1 MEEIKNIFLSLIENN
16 ENEYVEYKEAKNNF
30 DFNELG
36 KYFSAL
42 SNGANLVNK
51 QYAWLVFG
59 VEDKTHKLVDT
70 NYRRNGNLNGL
81 KKDITQST
89 NDNMT
94 FLDIYDFEIN
104 GKRVVMFKI
113 PAAIG
118 IPTTW
123 KGIAYD
129 RNDESLVP
137 LNETK
142 RNIILSTVNIDWT
155 RQIVEGLTVS
165 DLDKD
170 AILKAREQFK
180 KKNENKSIAD
190 EIDKMDD
197 ISFLNKAKVLLNGK
211 VTRAAWLLLGKED
224 TNTYVENYIPTIT
237 WKLQEGTNIIDY
249 EHFTIPFIITME
261 KASEKIRNLRYR
273 YMPSQTTLFPNE
285 VDKYDINILRELLN
299 NAIAHQDYRKG
310 GRVNILEFKDK
321 VMIINE
327 GSFIPKTVD
336 TLIINEGYVPPY
348 YRNPFLAQAMVN
360 LNMIDTAGMGIRRS
374 FEKLRERF
382 FPMPDYDLSEEN
394 RVKVTIYGKI
404 LDEQYSKLLLENT
417 DLTLTEVMLLDRV
430 QKNIVITKEQSDLL
444 RKNKLTEGRYPN
456 IYVSKSISEIVD
468 DKISYINNSGFD
480 DKYYKDLVLKY
491 IDDFG
496 SITKADLDK
505 LLMSKLPNSLDDVQK
520 KRKIKYLVNEHL
532 QKKENIIKNIGTTRY
547 PIWTRK

>member
-129 RNDESLVP
+129 RNNESLVP

-211 VTRAAWLLLGKED
+211 ITRAAWLLLGKED

-430 QKNIVITKEQSDLL
+430 QKNITITKEQSDLL
-444 RKNKLTEGRYPN
+444 RKNKLIEGRYPN

>member
-299 NAIAHQDYRKG
+299 NAIAHQDYRKS

-327 GSFIPKTVD
+327 GSFIPKNVD

-430 QKNIVITKEQSDLL
+430 QKNIIITKEQSDLL
-444 RKNKLTEGRYPN
+444 RKNKLIEGRYPN

-505 LLMSKLPNSLDDVQK
+505 LLMSKLPNSLDAVQK

>member
-327 GSFIPKTVD
+327 GSFIPKNVD

-430 QKNIVITKEQSDLL
+430 QKNIIITKEQSDLL
-444 RKNKLTEGRYPN
+444 RKNKLIEGRYPN

>member
-129 RNDESLVP
+129 RNNESLVP

-190 EIDKMDD
+190 
-197 ISFLNKAKVLLNGK
+197 
-211 VTRAAWLLLGKED
+211 
-224 TNTYVENYIPTIT
+224 
-237 WKLQEGTNIIDY
+237 
-249 EHFTIPFIITME
+249 
-261 KASEKIRNLRYR
+261 
-273 YMPSQTTLFPNE
+273 
-285 VDKYDINILRELLN
+285 
-299 NAIAHQDYRKG
+299 
-310 GRVNILEFKDK
+310 
-321 VMIINE
+321 
-327 GSFIPKTVD
+327 
-336 TLIINEGYVPPY
+336 
-348 YRNPFLAQAMVN
+348 
-360 LNMIDTAGMGIRRS
+360 
-374 FEKLRERF
+374 
-382 FPMPDYDLSEEN
+382 
-394 RVKVTIYGKI
+394 
-404 LDEQYSKLLLENT
+404 
-417 DLTLTEVMLLDRV
+417 
-430 QKNIVITKEQSDLL
+430 
-444 RKNKLTEGRYPN
+444 
-456 IYVSKSISEIVD
+456 
-468 DKISYINNSGFD
+468 
-480 DKYYKDLVLKY
+480 
-491 IDDFG
+491 
-496 SITKADLDK
+496 
-505 LLMSKLPNSLDDVQK
+505 
-520 KRKIKYLVNEHL
+520 
-532 QKKENIIKNIGTTRY
+532 
-547 PIWTRK
+547 

>member
-129 RNDESLVP
+129 RNNESLVP

-273 YMPSQTTLFPNE
+273 YMPSQTTLFPKE

-299 NAIAHQDYRKG
+299 NAIAHQDYRKS

-430 QKNIVITKEQSDLL
+430 QKNITITKEQSDLL
-444 RKNKLTEGRYPN
+444 RKNKLIEGRYPN

>member
-1 MEEIKNIFLSLIENN
+1 MEEIKSILLSLLKNN
-16 ENEYVEYKEAKNNF
+16 ESENVEYKEAKNNF

-36 KYFSAL
+36 RYFSAL
-42 SNGANLVNK
+42 SNGANLIGK
-51 QYAWLVFG
+51 QYAWLIFG
-59 VEDKTHKLVDT
+59 VSDKSHDFVNT
-70 NYRRNGNLNGL
+70 NYRRNSNLNGL
-81 KKDITQST
+81 KKELTQST
-89 NDNMT
+89 NDNLT
-94 FLDIYDFEIN
+94 FLDIYELEIDGN
-104 GKRVVMFKI
+104 RVIMFKI

-118 IPTTW
+118 VPTTW

-129 RNDESLVP
+129 RNDDALIP
-137 LNETK
+137 LNDTK
-142 RNIILSTVNIDWT
+142 RNTILSTVNIDWS
-155 RQIVEGLTVS
+155 RQIVEGLTVD

-180 KKNENKSIAD
+180 KKNENKAIAE
-190 EIDKMDD
+190 EIDNMDD
-197 ISFLNKAKVLLNGK
+197 LTFLNKAKVLLNGK
-211 VTRAAWLLLGKED
+211 VTRAAWLLLGNED
-224 TNTYVENYIPTIT
+224 TNTYVDSNIPTIT

-299 NAIAHQDYRKG
+299 NSIAHQDYRRG
-310 GRVNILEFKDK
+310 GRVNILEMKDK

-327 GSFIPKTVD
+327 GDFIPKTVD

-360 LNMIDTAGMGIRRS
+360 LNMIDTAGMRIRRS

-417 DLTLTEVMLLDRV
+417 ELSLVEVMLLDRV
-430 QKNIVITKEQSDLL
+430 QKNIVISKEQSDYL
-444 RKNKLTEGRYPN
+444 RKNKLVEGRYPN
-456 IYVSKSISEIVD
+456 IYVSKSISEIVNE
-468 DKISYINNSGFD
+468 KSTYIKNSGFD
-480 DKYYKDLVLKY
+480 DQYYKDLVLQYLDK
-491 IDDFG
+491 FK
-496 SITKADLDK
+496 SITKEDLDN
-505 LLMSKLPNSLDDVQK
+505 LLLNKLPDSLNEEQK
-520 KRKIKYLVNEHL
+520 KRKIKYLVNECL
-532 QKKENIIKNIGTTRY
+532 QNKEDIIQNIGTSRY
-547 PIWTRK
+547 PVWTKK

>member
-129 RNDESLVP
+129 RNNESLVP

-180 KKNENKSIAD
+180 KKNENKSIAG

-211 VTRAAWLLLGKED
+211 VTRAAWLLLGNED

-430 QKNIVITKEQSDLL
+430 QKNITITKEQSDLL
-444 RKNKLTEGRYPN
+444 RKNKLIEGRYPN

>member
-1 MEEIKNIFLSLIENN
+1 MEEIKSILLSLLKNN
-16 ENEYVEYKEAKNNF
+16 ESENVEYKEAKNNF

-36 KYFSAL
+36 RYFSAL
-42 SNGANLVNK
+42 SNGANLIGK
-51 QYAWLVFG
+51 QYAWLIFG
-59 VEDKTHKLVDT
+59 VSDKSHDFVNT
-70 NYRRNGNLNGL
+70 NYRRNSNLNGL
-81 KKDITQST
+81 KKELTQST
-89 NDNMT
+89 NDNLT
-94 FLDIYDFEIN
+94 FLDIYELEIDGN
-104 GKRVVMFKI
+104 RVIMFKI

-118 IPTTW
+118 VPTTW

-129 RNDESLVP
+129 RNDDALIP
-137 LNETK
+137 LNDTK
-142 RNIILSTVNIDWT
+142 RNTILSTVNIDWS
-155 RQIVEGLTVS
+155 RQIVEGLTVD

-180 KKNENKSIAD
+180 KKNENKAIAE
-190 EIDKMDD
+190 EIDNMDD
-197 ISFLNKAKVLLNGK
+197 LTFLNKAKVLLNGK
-211 VTRAAWLLLGKED
+211 VTRAAWLLLGNED
-224 TNTYVENYIPTIT
+224 TNTYVDSNIPTIT

-249 EHFTIPFIITME
+249 EHFTIPFIVTME

-299 NAIAHQDYRKG
+299 NSIAHQDYRRG
-310 GRVNILEFKDK
+310 GRVNILEMKDK

-327 GSFIPKTVD
+327 GDFIPKTVD

-417 DLTLTEVMLLDRV
+417 ELSLVEVMLLDRV
-430 QKNIVITKEQSDLL
+430 QKNIVITKEQSDYL
-444 RKNKLTEGRYPN
+444 RKHNLIEGRYPN
-456 IYVSKSISEIVD
+456 IYVSKNISEIVNE
-468 DKISYINNSGFD
+468 KSTYIKNSGFD
-480 DKYYKDLVLKY
+480 DQYYKDLVLQYLDK
-491 IDDFG
+491 FK
-496 SITKADLDK
+496 SITKEDLDN
-505 LLMSKLPNSLDDVQK
+505 LLLNKLPDSLNEEQK
-520 KRKIKYLVNEHL
+520 KRKIKYLVNECL
-532 QKKENIIKNIGTTRY
+532 QNKEDMIQNIGTSRY
-547 PIWTRK
+547 PVWTKK